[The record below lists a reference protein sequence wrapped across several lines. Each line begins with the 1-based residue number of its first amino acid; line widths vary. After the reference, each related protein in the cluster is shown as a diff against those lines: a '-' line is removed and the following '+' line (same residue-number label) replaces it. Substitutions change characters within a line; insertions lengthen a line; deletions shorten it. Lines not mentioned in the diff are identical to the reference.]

1 MYLAWFD
8 ADRKKP
14 VAEKIA
20 EARERYV
27 EKFGAEPVVC
37 LVNPADVVEGSA
49 VELRP
54 ATYIG
59 RNCFWIGV
67 DERAEEPAAPPP
79 AATPPA
85 SKPASLNR
93 HDALQRPASPSC
105 SAISATRSPGRMPA
119 SKSSTSGH
127 SPRVRQSPGGTFKP
141 PQQPVDPM
149 ECQDACSGGHQHQVV
164 ERGI

>member
-8 ADRKKP
+8 ADRKKS

-67 DERAEEPAAPPP
+67 DERAEEPAAQPPAAPPP
-79 AATPPA
+79 ASEPATPA
-85 SKPASLNR
+85 AARSAR
-93 HDALQRPASPSC
+93 GRARAHPS
-105 SAISATRSPGRMPA
+105 APGAVP
-119 SKSSTSGH
+119 
-127 SPRVRQSPGGTFKP
+127 
-141 PQQPVDPM
+141 
-149 ECQDACSGGHQHQVV
+149 
-164 ERGI
+164 

>member
-1 MYLAWFD
+1 MDWTEDTMYLAWFD

-14 VAEKIA
+14 VAEKIE

-67 DERAEEPAAPPP
+67 DERAEEPAPPPP
-79 AATPPA
+79 ASEPATPAAARSARGRARAHPSDPGAVPSTAPATARPAKWPKPATVEPAQPSPAAVATRPAKGRKQTTVPA
-85 SKPASLNR
+85 SQPAPT
-93 HDALQRPASPSC
+93 A
-105 SAISATRSPGRMPA
+105 
-119 SKSSTSGH
+119 
-127 SPRVRQSPGGTFKP
+127 
-141 PQQPVDPM
+141 
-149 ECQDACSGGHQHQVV
+149 
-164 ERGI
+164 